1 MTSDSEAV
9 GRGNQTSDS
18 EAVGRGNQ
26 TSDSEAVGRESMTS
40 DLPLHG
46 AERAATT
53 LPAEDQAARDA
64 LAAALADGRLDAV
77 REVARAHPAYLDAW
91 GCLAEAALD
100 AGDDVGAYACA
111 RVGYHR
117 GLDAIRRAGWRG
129 QGPVPWSHE
138 PNRGFLR
145 SLWMLGRAAAAIGER
160 DEAERCAAFLSEL
173 AADHELSV
181 TG

>member
-1 MTSDSEAV
+1 
-9 GRGNQTSDS
+9 
-18 EAVGRGNQ
+18 
-26 TSDSEAVGRESMTS
+26 MTS

-46 AERAATT
+46 SDQTAPTR
-53 LPAEDQAARDA
+53 LPPEDPAVRDA

-77 REVARAHPAYLDAW
+77 RDVARAHPAYLDAW
-91 GCLAEAALD
+91 ARLAEAALD

-129 QGPVPWSHE
+129 QGPMPWEHE

-160 DEAERCAAFLSEL
+160 DEAERCATFLSEL
-173 AADHELSV
+173 AGDHELSV
-181 TG
+181 NE